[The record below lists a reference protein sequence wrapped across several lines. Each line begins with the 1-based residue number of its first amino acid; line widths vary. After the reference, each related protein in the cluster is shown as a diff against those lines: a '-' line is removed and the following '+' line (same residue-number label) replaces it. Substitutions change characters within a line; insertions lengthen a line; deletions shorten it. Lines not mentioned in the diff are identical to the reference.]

1 TPKCDTVSNVGSTP
15 RLVSHV
21 VGFVQY
27 TTVFLYLTRT
37 SCRDSLLRRLVSLL
51 ASPVRPDTA
60 KGAPRGR
67 VVVVGAGDFASDR
80 YARNSPENIVFV
92 ENAVD
97 WLAQDD
103 ALIAIRSKNRAPPP
117 LVFTSA
123 ATRRAVKYGNVFGV
137 PLLLVVAGVLR
148 LWRRRQTTR
157 RTYQPLAAG
166 SAA

>member
-1 TPKCDTVSNVGSTP
+1 MLFRS
-15 RLVSHV
+15 
-21 VGFVQY
+21 
-27 TTVFLYLTRT
+27 
-37 SCRDSLLRRLVSLL
+37 
-51 ASPVRPDTA
+51 
-60 KGAPRGR
+60 
-67 VVVVGAGDFASDR
+67 
-80 YARNSPENIVFV
+80 
-92 ENAVD
+92 

-117 LVFTSA
+117 LVFTSG

-157 RTYQPLAAG
+157 RTYQPLAAS

>member
-1 TPKCDTVSNVGSTP
+1 RESSPLYDANITYCIIPSSLLIVTINPPSIAVTP
-15 RLVSHV
+15 L
-21 VGFVQY
+21 FVTSRAGGVHE
-27 TTVFLYLTRT
+27 TTVFLDPTRT
-37 SCRDSLLRRLVSLL
+37 FSRDSLRRRVVALL

-67 VVVVGAGDFASDR
+67 VVVVGTGDFASDR
-80 YARNSPENIVFV
+80 YARNSPENLVFV

-123 ATRRAVKYGNVFGV
+123 ATRRAVKYGNVFGL
-137 PLLLVVAGVLR
+137 PLLLLV
-148 LWRRRQTTR
+148 
-157 RTYQPLAAG
+157 
-166 SAA
+166 

>member
-1 TPKCDTVSNVGSTP
+1 
-15 RLVSHV
+15 
-21 VGFVQY
+21 
-27 TTVFLYLTRT
+27 
-37 SCRDSLLRRLVSLL
+37 
-51 ASPVRPDTA
+51 
-60 KGAPRGR
+60 
-67 VVVVGAGDFASDR
+67 VGAGDFASDR

-92 ENAVD
+92 ENAID

-148 LWRRRQTTR
+148 LWRRRQMTR
-157 RTYQPLAAG
+157 RTYQPLAAS

>member
-1 TPKCDTVSNVGSTP
+1 MVA
-15 RLVSHV
+15 
-21 VGFVQY
+21 
-27 TTVFLYLTRT
+27 
-37 SCRDSLLRRLVSLL
+37 LL
-51 ASPVRPDTA
+51 ASPLRPDTA

-92 ENAVD
+92 ENAID

-117 LVFTSA
+117 LVFTSPII
-123 ATRRAVKYGNVFGV
+123 RRAVKYANIFGV
-137 PLLLVVAGVLR
+137 PVLLMVVGVLR

-157 RTYQPLAAG
+157 RAYHPLAAS